1 MNNEE
6 IRSIFKNI
14 LMFNSK
20 DDVKESLSEW
30 KESCSER
37 LFYSTNNGTTFV
49 CMPSLFPGWKRDQ
62 VYETVSEI
70 LDELSDEKKYSVV
83 IPQGIGLYR
92 TLVRNARTRKLEI
105 SDKRYQSIQLLKRH
119 NTMVPGGI
127 TVRELQ
133 NSELSWCMQFMEEL
147 DD

>member
-14 LMFNSK
+14 LMTNDK
-20 DDVKESLSEW
+20 EDVKNSLLDW
-30 KESCSER
+30 KESCSEK
-37 LFYSTNNGTTFV
+37 LFYSTKTGME
-49 CMPSLFPGWKRDQ
+49 CLYMPNLFPGRKRDQ
-62 VYETVSEI
+62 VYETALAI
-70 LDELSDEKKYSVV
+70 IDELSDEKKYSVA

-92 TLVRNARTRKLEI
+92 TLVRNAHTRKLEI
-105 SDKRYQSIQLLKRH
+105 SDKRYQSVKLLRRH
-119 NTMVPGGI
+119 NAMVPGGI

>member
-14 LMFNSK
+14 LMTNDK
-20 DDVKESLSEW
+20 EDVKNSLLDW
-30 KESCSER
+30 KESCSEK
-37 LFYSTNNGTTFV
+37 LFYSTKTGMECV
-49 CMPSLFPGWKRDQ
+49 YMPNLFPGWKRDQ
-62 VYETVSEI
+62 VYETALAI
-70 LDELSDEKKYSVV
+70 IDELSDEKKYSVA

-92 TLVRNARTRKLEI
+92 TLVRNAHTRKLEI
-105 SDKRYQSIQLLKRH
+105 SDKRYQSVQLLRRH
-119 NTMVPGGI
+119 NAMVPGGI

>member
-14 LMFNSK
+14 LMTNDK
-20 DDVKESLSEW
+20 EDVKNSLLDW
-30 KESCSER
+30 KESCSEK
-37 LFYSTNNGTTFV
+37 LFYSTKTG
-49 CMPSLFPGWKRDQ
+49 M
-62 VYETVSEI
+62 E
-70 LDELSDEKKYSVV
+70 SVA

-105 SDKRYQSIQLLKRH
+105 SNKRYQSVQLLRRH
-119 NTMVPGGI
+119 NAMVPGGI

-133 NSELSWCMQFMEEL
+133 NSDLSWCMQFMEEL

>member
-1 MNNEE
+1 MSNEE
-6 IRSIFKNI
+6 IRVIFKNI
-14 LMFNSK
+14 LTLNSK
-20 DDVKESLSEW
+20 GDVKDSLSDW
-30 KESCSER
+30 KESCSEK
-37 LFYSTNNGTTFV
+37 LFYDTQTGKGYVMMS
-49 CMPSLFPGWKRDQ
+49 SLFPGWKRDQ

-105 SDKRYQSIQLLKRH
+105 SDKRYQSVQLLKRH
-119 NTMVPGGI
+119 NAMVPGGI
-127 TVRELQ
+127 TVSELQ